1 MMAVLLTEIEI
12 QALLNDFKHELL
24 NYLTSVKC
32 EIDSAI
38 HSHIVNQLQT
48 QYNVGIYSSILHSYI
63 EFLSNGNFSFI
74 HEYGGP
80 ECHEASIIFSY
91 KEKTIRF
98 KCEYLSHT
106 GFTFDNVS
114 FEYVITHT
122 ISETTFI

>member
-1 MMAVLLTEIEI
+1 MTFLTETEIKLLLT
-12 QALLNDFKHELL
+12 DFKQELL
-24 NYLTSVKC
+24 TYLTQVTC
-32 EIDSAI
+32 EIDSRI
-38 HSHIVNQLQT
+38 REHIENQLKT
-48 QYNVGIYSSILHSYI
+48 QYNVSLYSGMLHSYI

-80 ECHEASIIFSY
+80 ECYEASIIFSY

-114 FEYVITHT
+114 FEYVIPHT